1 MYCVLR
7 ISNVDERIIIR
18 KKSVVAHMKETQ
30 TIKAIRRRF
39 EPSMSRTEAPDS
51 LVSNRLCLLNETRVK
66 SEEKVAKQN
75 GN

>member
-1 MYCVLR
+1 
-7 ISNVDERIIIR
+7 
-18 KKSVVAHMKETQ
+18 MKETQ